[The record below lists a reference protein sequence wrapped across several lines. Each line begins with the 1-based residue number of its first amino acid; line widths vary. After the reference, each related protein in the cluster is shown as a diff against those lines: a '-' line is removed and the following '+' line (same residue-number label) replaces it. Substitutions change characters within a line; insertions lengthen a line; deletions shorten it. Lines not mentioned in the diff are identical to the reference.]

1 VSVDHPR
8 LPLLL
13 RTANRL
19 LAIALPRD
27 DFEGLSGDLS
37 EEFDSIRPRLG
48 SLRAGLW
55 YWGQTLRAV
64 VLGTGRRF
72 DSLREFSTS
81 GWGKDARQA
90 VRQLAKAPGFS
101 LTVVLTLAI
110 GIGANTAIFSF
121 VNALLLRPLPYPN
134 PDRLVEVYGF
144 NGSEKTRLS
153 LREVND
159 LKEQSRS
166 FEGVAAF
173 RDSAYNYAGDSA
185 GDGGAAEHF
194 EITRTTGD
202 LFRVLG
208 VRMEIGDTWPA
219 IDDRSRSFE
228 IVLTHELWERRFH
241 SDPTVIGRQVLM
253 DGFPN
258 TITGVASRE
267 FTFPARVALFRC
279 WGIDRDPNAYE
290 QRDRRIAR
298 AIARLKPG
306 VSFEQA
312 ASELASIAQRL
323 SRDFP
328 ATNARMQFRLSP
340 LRDSY
345 IADVKPYLYLLLG
358 AVGLVLLIA
367 CANVAN
373 LLLSKGTSRRR
384 ELSIRT
390 ALGASR
396 TILVRQMI
404 VESVVLSL
412 LGGMAGLLL
421 ANGVIAAIL
430 KVITVDLPAWASVW
444 IDWTVLLFLSGIS
457 VLTGVVSGVMPAIRL
472 SRRDPREALAEG
484 GRGSS
489 RQTSALG
496 PMVMTEVAFAAV
508 LLAGAALMMQ
518 SFIRLQTVDLGFRTD
533 RLLTFH
539 VGLSWRKYNL
549 ERSTAFEQRAL
560 EGLRRIPGSAD
571 VAFTTALPLSGHEQ
585 TITVSLEG
593 QAQEQATQN
602 PLVYF
607 EQVDTDFHRTM
618 GIPLQRG
625 RLFTDADRARSP
637 AVALV
642 SDHAARRLWPGQ
654 NPIGKRILPADAFRP
669 WVPQWLTV
677 VGVVGDVKHQSPAS
691 DPGLD
696 IYIPFVQAGS
706 QGGDFVIRSNIDPL
720 ALIRQATQVVASID
734 REEPASEWLTM
745 DEISANTIWQRRIAA
760 FVSAALSVIALLLA
774 TIGIYGVIA
783 YSVNLRTKEIGIR
796 SALGASAIGI
806 VGMVM
811 LDAARFVL
819 PGIMVGVAIS
829 LVLARAV
836 STLLFGITPGDPA
849 TFLLVALLLLS
860 VAACAA
866 AIPAIRAAGRDPLSA
881 LRSE

>member
-1 VSVDHPR
+1 MSVDHPK
-8 LPLLL
+8 LPFAL

-55 YWGQTLRAV
+55 YWGQTFRAV

-81 GWGKDARQA
+81 GWGNDARQA

-101 LTVVLTLAI
+101 LTVVLTFAI

-166 FEGVAAF
+166 FEGFAAF
-173 RDSAYNYAGDSA
+173 RDSAYNYAGEGA
-185 GDGGAAEHF
+185 GDSGTAEHF
-194 EITRTTGD
+194 VITRTTGD

-208 VRMEIGDTWPA
+208 VPMEIGNTWPE
-219 IDDRSRSFE
+219 INDRSRSFE

-258 TITGVASRE
+258 TITGVAPRE
-267 FTFPARVALFRC
+267 FTFPSRVALFRC
-279 WGIDRDPNAYE
+279 WGIDRDPNTYD
-290 QRDRRIAR
+290 QRDRRNAR
-298 AIARLKPG
+298 VIARLKPG
-306 VSFEQA
+306 VSLEQA
-312 ASELASIAQRL
+312 ASELASIGQHL
-323 SRDFP
+323 SREFP
-328 ATNARMQFRLSP
+328 ATNARMQFKFLP

-373 LLLSKGTSRRR
+373 LLLSRGTSRRR

-390 ALGASR
+390 ALGACR
-396 TILVRQMI
+396 TILVRQLI
-404 VESVVLSL
+404 VESTMLSL
-412 LGGMAGLLL
+412 LGGVVGLIV
-421 ANGVIAAIL
+421 ANGVIAGIL
-430 KVITVDLPAWASVW
+430 KMITIDLPPWATLRL
-444 IDWTVLLFLSGIS
+444 DWTVLLFMIGIS

-472 SRRDPREALAEG
+472 SRRDPREALSEG
-484 GRGSS
+484 DRGSS
-489 RQTSALG
+489 RQVTALG
-496 PMVMTEVAFAAV
+496 PMVIAEVTFAAV
-508 LLAGAALMMQ
+508 LLVGAALMMQ
-518 SFIRLQTVDLGFRTD
+518 SFIQLKTVDLGFRTD
-533 RLLTFH
+533 RLLTFR

-549 ERSTAFEQRAL
+549 ERSIAFEKRVL
-560 EGLRRIPGSAD
+560 EGLRRIPGAAD
-571 VAFTTALPLSGHEQ
+571 VAYTTALPLTGHEQ
-585 TITVSLEG
+585 TITITLEG
-593 QAQEQATQN
+593 QAKEQANQN

-607 EQVDTDFHRTM
+607 EQVNTDFHQTM
-618 GIPLQRG
+618 GIPLRRG
-625 RLFTDADRARSP
+625 RLFTDSDRAGSP
-637 AVALV
+637 VVALV
-642 SDHAARRLWPGQ
+642 SDHAAKRLWPGQ
-654 NPIGKRILPADAFRP
+654 NPIGKRILPADASRP
-669 WVPQWLTV
+669 WAPQWLTV

-691 DPGLD
+691 DRGLD

-706 QGGDFVIRSNIDPL
+706 QGGDFVIRSSIDPL
-720 ALIRQATQVVASID
+720 ALIRDAKQVIAAVD

-745 DEISANTIWQRRIAA
+745 GQIAANTIWQRRVAA
-760 FVSAALSVIALLLA
+760 LVSATLGVIALLLA

-783 YSVNLRTKEIGIR
+783 YTVTLRTKEIGIR
-796 SALGASAIGI
+796 SALGASASGI
-806 VGMVM
+806 VRIVM
-811 LDAARFVL
+811 LDAARSVL
-819 PGIMVGVAIS
+819 PGIFLGLAAS
-829 LVLARAV
+829 LVLARSV
-836 STLLFGITPGDPA
+836 SGLLFGVAPGDPA
-849 TFLLVALLLLS
+849 TFSVVALVLLFVGAAAASIPALRAARRDPLVAL
-860 VAACAA
+860 
-866 AIPAIRAAGRDPLSA
+866 RN
-881 LRSE
+881 E